1 MADGRRR
8 ESELMVVG
16 WWLLAEDEPAQ
27 SQCGG
32 KRAGMKLVTFV
43 EGGKDARVGL
53 AVDGGIVDLGAEG
66 FKDAIAFMS
75 AAESV
80 QTEMAKKKPS
90 LGLDKVKLLA
100 PVPAPPR
107 IFGIGVNYA
116 EHAKETGHDTQKVPT
131 VFLVLSSAVVGPDA
145 DVILPKTSA
154 KVDYEAE
161 LAVVIGKAG
170 YQIPASKAM
179 EHVFGY
185 TCMNDVSARDVQ
197 TATTQWSLGKSFP
210 TFAPMGPWVVSKD
223 EIADPHALG
232 ISLTIGE
239 EKLQDSN
246 TSMLIFRIPA
256 LIEYISGITPLQV
269 GDVIST
275 GTPAGVGMGRTP
287 QRWLK
292 AGEEMVVHI
301 DGIGELRNRL
311 MAER

>member
-1 MADGRRR
+1 
-8 ESELMVVG
+8 
-16 WWLLAEDEPAQ
+16 
-27 SQCGG
+27 
-32 KRAGMKLVTFV
+32 MKLVTFE
-43 EGGKDARVGL
+43 EGGSTRPGL
-53 AVDGGIVDLGAEG
+53 VVNGGIVDLGAEG
-66 FKDAIAFMS
+66 FKDAIAFIG

-80 QTEMAKKKPS
+80 QTELAIKQPAVA
-90 LGLDKVKLLA
+90 LNKVRLLA

-131 VFLVLSSAVVGPDA
+131 VFIVLSSAVVGPGA
-145 DVILPKTSA
+145 EVVLPKASA

-170 YQIPASKAM
+170 YQIPAAKAM

-210 TFAPMGPWVVSKD
+210 TFAPMGPWVVTKD

-232 ISLTIGE
+232 ISLTIGG

-246 TSMLIFRIPA
+246 TSNLIFKIPA
-256 LIEYISGITPLQV
+256 LIEYLSGITPLQV

-292 AGEEMVVHI
+292 PGEEMTIHI

-311 MAER
+311 VAEG